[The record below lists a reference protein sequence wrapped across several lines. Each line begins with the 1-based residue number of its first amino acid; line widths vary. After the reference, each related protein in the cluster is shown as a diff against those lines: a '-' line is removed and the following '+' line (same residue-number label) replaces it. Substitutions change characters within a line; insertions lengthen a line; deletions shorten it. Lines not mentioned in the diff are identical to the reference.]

1 LEETVEDGA
10 VTTSEPNP
18 MPPPPEGPADSP
30 VLLRS
35 RDDRVIGGV
44 CGGLG
49 RYLGIDSVLVR
60 IAFVVLAVAGGS
72 GLLAYLLAWLLIP
85 EERPGDSVS
94 TAPRS
99 AGANGPFVVGALLVA
114 AGVALL
120 VDQLVPGFRRVLG
133 PALLIALGLSV
144 LLIAKRR

>member
-1 LEETVEDGA
+1 
-10 VTTSEPNP
+10 
-18 MPPPPEGPADSP
+18 MPPPPEGSSDGP
-30 VLLRS
+30 VLARS

-49 RYLGIDSVLVR
+49 RYLGIEPVLVR

-85 EERPGDSVS
+85 EERPGDSIDP
-94 TAPRS
+94 APRS
-99 AGANGPFVVGALLVA
+99 SGANGPVIIGALLVA
-114 AGVALL
+114 AGIAML
-120 VDQLVPGFRRVLG
+120 VDQLIPGFRRVLG

-144 LLIAKRR
+144 LLIARRR

>member
-1 LEETVEDGA
+1 
-10 VTTSEPNP
+10 
-18 MPPPPEGPADSP
+18 MPTPHEGPPNGP
-30 VLLRS
+30 VLVRS

-49 RYLGIDSVLVR
+49 RYLGIDPVLVR

-85 EERPGDSVS
+85 EERPGDPVDP
-94 TAPRS
+94 TPRP
-99 AGANGPFVVGALLVA
+99 AGASGPVVVGALLVA
-114 AGVALL
+114 AGTALL

-133 PALLIALGLSV
+133 PALLIALGLSI
-144 LLIAKRR
+144 LLIARRR